1 MQKKE
6 IITPE
11 APKAVGPYSQGVVCG
26 DFIFVSGQ
34 IPFTKEGKLVSED
47 VKDQTRQSLLN
58 IEAVLKACQSDKSKI
73 VKTTIFLTDLT
84 LFQSVN
90 EVYANFFEGT
100 VFPARSTIEVSKLPK
115 DAKIEIEAIAKI

>member
-6 IITPE
+6 IVTTE

-47 VKDQTRQSLLN
+47 IKEQTRQSLLN
-58 IEAVLKACQSDKSKI
+58 VESVLKACQSDKSKI

-84 LFQSVN
+84 LFQKVN
-90 EVYANFFEGT
+90 EIYANFFEGT